1 MASLRAGLRRPGL
14 FLLPRRLLDRS
25 RVTLRARLTL
35 AFGAII
41 LVTLLLAGSGF
52 VLILREYQIRREI
65 NRVAELTLPLSG
77 QVRSLEQLGAT
88 TQDVVDYIDRQAE
101 ELDLRVVLADA
112 RGNIFADTEDTLVGR
127 QLRIESTARFGIQR
141 RVRQAT
147 VVGPDGEITLMVSPA
162 INPSPPAAA
171 GAAPSPAASPT
182 PLGPPP
188 GGSVGE
194 RFLGRPSAYVVALS
208 VPRQTIATA
217 WLELLPRLALA
228 AVGALVLS
236 VAIAWPL
243 AASIAR
249 PLARMTR
256 AAEEIARGRLDQQ
269 IPVRGRDEVAR
280 LGSAF
285 NRMAREVAASQRTL
299 RDFMANVSHD
309 LRTPLTSIQGFSQA
323 LTDGTLREPDEVA
336 EAGTIINQE
345 AARMSRLVDDLLFL
359 AKMEAGQ
366 LPFQR
371 SRLDL
376 ARVAAARVEAAAH
389 RAAEAAVELRWRP
402 APSPPILADRLRLE
416 QVIDNLLNNA
426 LRHTPP
432 GGVVTIGVAG
442 CMRAVQM
449 TGDSAVGASGMT
461 PAPGT
466 SGLVTNEGVMPD
478 APTGEQRSSVV
489 LTIHNTGSH
498 IPSEDLPRVFE
509 RFYQVDKARSAG
521 GTGLGLA
528 ISREIVQAHGGRCWV
543 ESTPEGGTAFFVL
556 LPAAADGA
564 SPDGEPGRAGD
575 PVENPPTVIPVGSA
589 SSHGH

>member
-1 MASLRAGLRRPGL
+1 MLG
-14 FLLPRRLLDRS
+14 
-25 RVTLRARLTL
+25 
-35 AFGAII
+35 FGAII
-41 LVTLLLAGSGF
+41 LITLLLAGSGF

-88 TQDVVDYIDRQAE
+88 TQDVEEYIDRQAE

-112 RGNIFADTEDTLVGR
+112 RGNIFADTEETLVGR
-127 QLRIESTARFGIQR
+127 QLRIDSTARFGIQR

-147 VVGPDGEITLMVSPA
+147 VAGPDGEITLMVSPA
-162 INPSPPAAA
+162 INPTPATVV
-171 GAAPSPAASPT
+171 GAVPSPAT
-182 PLGPPP
+182 GPVPAAPP
-188 GGSVGE
+188 QGSSVGE
-194 RFLGRPSAYVVALS
+194 RFLGRPSAYVIALS

-249 PLARMTR
+249 PLVGMTR

-280 LGSAF
+280 LGRAF

-299 RDFMANVSHD
+299 RDLMANVSHD

-323 LTDGTLREPDEVA
+323 LTDGTLREAEEVV
-336 EAGTIINQE
+336 EAGKIINQE

-366 LPFQR
+366 LPLQR
-371 SRLDL
+371 SALDL
-376 ARVAAARVEAAAH
+376 DQLVAARVEAAGR
-389 RAAEAAVELRWRP
+389 RAAEAAIALSRQ
-402 APSPPILADRLRLE
+402 PSPTPPVFADRLRIE
-416 QVIDNLLNNA
+416 QVVDNLLDNA
-426 LRHTPP
+426 LRYTPA
-432 GGVVTIGVAG
+432 GGVVTVRLA
-442 CMRAVQM
+442 A
-449 TGDSAVGASGMT
+449 D
-461 PAPGT
+461 
-466 SGLVTNEGVMPD
+466 
-478 APTGEQRSSVV
+478 GERPSQFVRLSV
-489 LTIHNTGSH
+489 HNTGSY
-498 IPSEDLPRVFE
+498 IPPEDLPRVFE

-528 ISREIVQAHGGRCWV
+528 ISREIVQAHGGRWGV
-543 ESTPEGGTAFFVL
+543 ESSREGGTAFWVS
-556 LPAAADGA
+556 LPASQVDA
-564 SPDGEPGRAGD
+564 SFGGTLGGPGHHAEDPKAG
-575 PVENPPTVIPVGSA
+575 TPVGSVGT
-589 SSHGH
+589 SGR